1 MMNKQCDNDKSLPTS
16 NVTRISDATRE
27 GSNVDSSN
35 DESLS
40 RKEKKRR
47 RQDMT
52 EEERRS
58 ERRSAN
64 RKSAFESRHRRKVSA
79 LSIYFHRKNE

>member
-1 MMNKQCDNDKSLPTS
+1 MMNKQCDNDKSVSLS
-16 NVTRISDATRE
+16 NEISIGVAKRKV
-27 GSNVDSSN
+27 NNLDSSN

-40 RKEKKRR
+40 NRDKKRR
-47 RQDMT
+47 RHEMT

-64 RKSAFESRHRRKVSA
+64 RKSAFESRHRRKVR
-79 LSIYFHRKNE
+79 FVT